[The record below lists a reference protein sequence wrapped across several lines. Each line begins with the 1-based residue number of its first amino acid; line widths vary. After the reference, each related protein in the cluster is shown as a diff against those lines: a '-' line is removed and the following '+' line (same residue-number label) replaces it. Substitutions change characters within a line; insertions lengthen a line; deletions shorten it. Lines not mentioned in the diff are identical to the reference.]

1 MSCILSEQFTSENI
15 AVWQENN
22 LSVFKSLSRSVWESI
37 LQFLKV
43 FLKWKLVDIQ
53 LQCKLKILNCKYM
66 KHTDQP

>member
-53 LQCKLKILNCKYM
+53 LQRKLKILNCKYM